1 MLLRAFRSA
10 SGAVFFHPLQPV
22 PKTAIL
28 VPGFRET
35 RSVRVF
41 PGGWSDAC
49 RRFAPAAVV
58 ATFPQLRELSTCGV
72 RFTHTLV
79 VLSWSFDK
87 TLTPAER
94 DFLWSAF
101 GAPIFE
107 QVLAPDNSLLAY
119 ECDAHDGLHLL
130 DPNQPTLTLVQSCSC
145 GSPLPRRVN
154 TTTAC
159 VIV

>member
-1 MLLRAFRSA
+1 MLLRFFRSA
-10 SGAVFFHPLQPV
+10 SGAAFVHPLEPA

-35 RSVRVF
+35 RSIRVF
-41 PGGWSDAC
+41 PGGWSAGC
-49 RRFAPAAVV
+49 RRFGPAAVA
-58 ATFPQLRELSTCGV
+58 ATFPQLRDLSHRDV
-72 RFTHTLV
+72 RFTHALV
-79 VLSWSFDK
+79 VLSWSFDT

-94 DFLWSAF
+94 DFLWDAF

-130 DPNQPTLTLVQSCSC
+130 RPNHNTITLVQFCSC
-145 GSPLPRRVN
+145 GSPLPRHL
-154 TTTAC
+154 
-159 VIV
+159 

>member
-1 MLLRAFRSA
+1 MLLRLFRSA
-10 SGAVFFHPLQPV
+10 SGAAFFHPLQPA

-49 RRFAPAAVV
+49 RCFAPAAVA
-58 ATFPQLRELSTCGV
+58 ATFPQLRDLSNRDVC
-72 RFTHTLV
+72 FTHALI

-87 TLTPAER
+87 TLTPADR
-94 DFLWSAF
+94 DFLWDAF

-119 ECDAHDGLHLL
+119 ECGAHDGLHLVH
-130 DPNQPTLTLVQSCSC
+130 PNRTALTLVQYCSC
-145 GSPLPRRVN
+145 GSPLPRYV
-154 TTTAC
+154 
-159 VIV
+159 